1 MATGPVGEQHGLLF
15 FDSVFHVASHCVNF
29 VVKFFGWM
37 IQIGHYES
45 CVETLLQSLGLDDHA
60 PLFAP
65 GLCRVT
71 RLVKQANFHI
81 GRLILCNEE
90 GSHFISDV
98 AEEDRLV
105 SVPRQF

>member
-1 MATGPVGEQHGLLF
+1 
-15 FDSVFHVASHCVNF
+15 
-29 VVKFFGWM
+29 M

-45 CVETLLQSLGLDDHA
+45 RVETLLQSLGLDDHA

-81 GRLILCNEE
+81 SRLILCLDLLHQ
-90 GSHFISDV
+90 SVRV
-98 AEEDRLV
+98 AFKNLV
-105 SVPRQF
+105 A